1 MKFLKSI
8 LISTAGLILIFL
20 VVELLMPG
28 LLRTLYQ
35 IGMDVL
41 GPVMLLLL
49 LMVIVL
55 SLGGK
60 DG

>member
-1 MKFLKSI
+1 MKFLKNI

-60 DG
+60 EG